1 LGLLCRDTFPDFVIG
16 FDIVGQEDLG
26 EPLIQFVQQ
35 MQAIADKTKFF
46 FHAGETSKLKN
57 KNHSILMY
65 RMSFIALKQSLDP
78 QQYSCLTSS

>member
-1 LGLLCRDTFPDFVIG
+1 LELLCRDTFPDFVIG

-57 KNHSILMY
+57 KNLSILMS
-65 RMSFIALKQSLDP
+65 RMSFIA
-78 QQYSCLTSS
+78 